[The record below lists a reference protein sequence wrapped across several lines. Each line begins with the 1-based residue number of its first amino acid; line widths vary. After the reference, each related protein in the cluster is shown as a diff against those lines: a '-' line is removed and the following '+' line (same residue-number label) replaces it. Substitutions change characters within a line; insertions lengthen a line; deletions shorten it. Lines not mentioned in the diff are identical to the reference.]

1 METTKVKEEPC
12 RQTEELVAKLDLV
25 AEKKLLREYGKPK
38 AAPAPQILY
47 PRGLPTDSEEV
58 NNLNHLVTQGGGAEW
73 LQHSWT
79 PQS

>member
-38 AAPAPQILY
+38 AAPAP
-47 PRGLPTDSEEV
+47 TDII
-58 NNLNHLVTQGGGAEW
+58 
-73 LQHSWT
+73 
-79 PQS
+79 P